1 MFKNRID
8 QVIASEQVIELRLQ
22 GSVVV
27 CDMRMLLRTVVI
39 LFVCLGFLRSCLL
52 HSDVYEVFDVHL
64 QLFHAAQAVIHA
76 TQIQDLP
83 LVRVDRTYQFIIQRY
98 FENRRV

>member
-8 QVIASEQVIELRLQ
+8 QVVASEQVCELRLLRAL
-22 GSVVV
+22 VMCDV
-27 CDMRMLLRTVVI
+27 CMLLRTVVI
-39 LFVCLGFLRSCLL
+39 LSICLGFLRGCLL

-64 QLFHAAQAVIHA
+64 QLFHAAEAVIHA

-83 LVRVDRTYQFIIQRY
+83 LIRVDCTYQFIIQRY
-98 FENRRV
+98 FENC